1 MLKKKKEEEEQF
13 GRNAWGEGGRQAGYQ
28 AQGSF

>member
-1 MLKKKKEEEEQF
+1 MLKKKKKKEEEQF

-28 AQGSF
+28 AQ